1 MSYLFD
7 SSTKYSKD
15 DFFSGQILSGTMPK
29 IKNRKPLIHTFD
41 KDDVFKD
48 NLIGKIYS
56 LNFTAPIFIIYILK
70 KLKGIIC
77 VNNLSCFFSVE
88 KKKRG
93 IIRLRALQTKTEKA
107 VNHFTFFSDE
117 KVT

>member
-88 KKKRG
+88 KKKEESLDYELYKLKRKK
-93 IIRLRALQTKTEKA
+93 L
-107 VNHFTFFSDE
+107 
-117 KVT
+117 